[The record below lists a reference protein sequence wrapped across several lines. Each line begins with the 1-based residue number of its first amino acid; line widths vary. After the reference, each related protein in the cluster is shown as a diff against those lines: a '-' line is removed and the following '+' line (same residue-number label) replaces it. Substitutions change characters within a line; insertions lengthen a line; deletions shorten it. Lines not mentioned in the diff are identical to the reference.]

1 MENSV
6 TQLPLHGPGPRIPQ
20 PGATESPLLVLEARQ
35 SWGRQTQPSVLRS
48 HLPPVRYRLLLPF
61 THFPFHRAAV
71 NSIPSFGKAY
81 PGPNDPG
88 ISVSLFPFCA
98 GMLREISEKNVPTW
112 EKLNLREFRIFFFQI
127 TVLRRQFSSE
137 QGLCSQITDHDRQ
150 LDLGFCYFRVFPGL
164 NEGTMK
170 KGEWLGSVGNGEAG
184 E

>member
-1 MENSV
+1 MS
-6 TQLPLHGPGPRIPQ
+6 LGYLFPC
-20 PGATESPLLVLEARQ
+20 S
-35 SWGRQTQPSVLRS
+35 PSVQECCEKS
-48 HLPPVRYRLLLPF
+48 Q
-61 THFPFHRAAV
+61 
-71 NSIPSFGKAY
+71 K
-81 PGPNDPG
+81 
-88 ISVSLFPFCA
+88 
-98 GMLREISEKNVPTW
+98 KNVPTW